1 MFATPGGVA
10 PTVDEANLGIM
21 GGTKSKR
28 EKTRTHL
35 DSLAGEL
42 SGPLS
47 LEEVDLDVYDLVFYP
62 GGHGPMEDLA
72 HDPVSGAVLRD
83 RLASDRPLAL
93 VRHAPAAVLAATDEQ
108 GRDAFRGLLMT
119 GFSNM
124 AERLNPFS

>member
-1 MFATPGGVA
+1 M
-10 PTVDEANLGIM
+10 
-21 GGTKSKR
+21 
-28 EKTRTHL
+28 
-35 DSLAGEL
+35 L
-42 SGPLS
+42 S
-47 LEEVDLDVYDLVFYP
+47 
-62 GGHGPMEDLA
+62 
-72 HDPVSGAVLRD
+72 D

>member
-1 MFATPGGVA
+1 
-10 PTVDEANLGIM
+10 
-21 GGTKSKR
+21 
-28 EKTRTHL
+28 
-35 DSLAGEL
+35 
-42 SGPLS
+42 
-47 LEEVDLDVYDLVFYP
+47 
-62 GGHGPMEDLA
+62 MEDLA